1 MQTAQLLIGLS
12 GRARTGKTTAANHLA
27 NTYDLVTYALADPL
41 REGLMNIF
49 NLSPCDFDD
58 ERKELTIDWLGR
70 SPRELMQSMGTDWGR
85 HQVHPELWLLLAEK
99 NLEFLGQTNDNARG
113 FVISDLRF
121 ENEADFVRKRG
132 GMVIHLLR
140 PDAAEVNPHISETGI
155 GIQDND
161 LVLHNNGAI
170 EDLFGQLDE
179 IFEALV
185 ARANRFAA

>member
-1 MQTAQLLIGLS
+1 MQTAQLLIGLA

-132 GMVIHLLR
+132 GMVIHVLR
-140 PDAAEVNPHISETGI
+140 PDATEVNPHASEAGIS
-155 GIQDND
+155 IQDND
-161 LVLHNNGAI
+161 LVLHNDGAI

-185 ARANRFAA
+185 VRANRFAA

>member
-1 MQTAQLLIGLS
+1 MQTAQLLIGLA
-12 GRARTGKTTAANHLA
+12 GRARPGKTTAANHLA

-58 ERKELTIDWLGR
+58 ERKELMIDWLGR

-132 GMVIHLLR
+132 GMVIHVLR
-140 PDAAEVNPHISETGI
+140 PDAMEVNPHTSEAGIS
-155 GIQDND
+155 IQDND
-161 LVLHNNGAI
+161 LVLHNDGAI

>member
-1 MQTAQLLIGLS
+1 MKQLLIGLA

-27 NTYDLVTYALADPL
+27 NVHGFQTYAFADPL

-58 ERKELTIDWLGR
+58 DLKEQPIGWLGR
-70 SPRELMQSMGTDWGR
+70 STRELMQSMGTEWGR
-85 HQVHPELWLLLAEK
+85 NMVHPELWLLLAEQ
-99 NLEFLGQTNDNARG
+99 NLEFLGQAHDTATG

-132 GMVIHLLR
+132 GIVIHVLR
-140 PDAAEVNPHISETGI
+140 PDAAEVNPHVSETGI

-161 LVLHNNGAI
+161 LVLHNEGALD
-170 EDLFGQLDE
+170 DLFGQLDE
-179 IFEALV
+179 FFGALT
-185 ARANRFAA
+185 ARPNNAAA

>member
-140 PDAAEVNPHISETGI
+140 TDAAEVNPHISETGI

-161 LVLHNNGAI
+161 LVLHNDGAI

>member
-1 MQTAQLLIGLS
+1 MKQLLIGLA

-27 NTYDLVTYALADPL
+27 NVHGFQTYAFAAPL

-58 ERKELTIDWLGR
+58 DRKEQPIAWLGR
-70 SPRELMQSMGTDWGR
+70 SPRELMQSMGTEWGR
-85 HQVHPELWLLLAEK
+85 NMVHPELWLLLAEQ
-99 NLEFLGQTNDNARG
+99 NLEFLGQAHDTATG

-132 GMVIHLLR
+132 GIVIHVLR
-140 PDAAEVNPHISETGI
+140 TDAAEVNPHVSETGI

-161 LVLHNNGAI
+161 LVLHNEGGLD
-170 EDLFGQLDE
+170 DLFGQLDE
-179 IFEALV
+179 FFGALT
-185 ARANRFAA
+185 ARLDNAAA

>member
-1 MQTAQLLIGLS
+1 MQTAQLLIGLA
-12 GRARTGKTTAANHLA
+12 GRARTGKTTAAKHLA
-27 NTYDLVTYALADPL
+27 NTHDLVTYAFADPL
-41 REGLMNIF
+41 REGLMHVF

-85 HQVHPELWLLLAEK
+85 HQVHPELWLLLAEQ

-132 GMVIHLLR
+132 GIVIHLLR
-140 PDAAEVNPHISETGI
+140 ADAAEVNPHISETGI

-161 LVLHNNGAI
+161 LVLHNDGAI
-170 EDLFGQLDE
+170 EDLTGQLDE
-179 IFEALV
+179 IFEALC
-185 ARANRFAA
+185 ARTNSAAA